1 MWIFANRRGLPP
13 SWEQKK
19 FSKEGRRNRLLP
31 IVVPEDQSDGPAL
44 HIHQDA
50 AIYVSS
56 MEPGGRIEH
65 TILPEHKAYV
75 FVIDGGI
82 KLNGNSLKTRD
93 AARIENESKLSI
105 VAEQPTELILLD
117 LPERYA
123 INN

>member
-19 FSKEGRRNRLLP
+19 FSKEERKNRLLP
-31 IVVPEDQSDGPAL
+31 VVVPENHIDGPAL

-50 AIYVSS
+50 SIYVSS
-56 MEPGGRIEH
+56 IELGGKLDHDIPPGR
-65 TILPEHKAYV
+65 KAYL
-75 FVIDGGI
+75 FVIDGSI
-82 KLNGNSLKTRD
+82 KLNGDSLKTRD
-93 AARIENESKLSI
+93 VARIENERKLSML
-105 VAEQPTELILLD
+105 ADKPTELILLD